1 MSDSSSSYWFD
12 KYLATTGVFFCFVF
26 FLERIQGVFI
36 LLSHIHEFKDA
47 QTESSTA
54 SMKNKY
60 INLNVTVSSVI
71 HEKKTTKQN
80 KNETKQRNRAIM
92 RTLCIATKGNDMFL
106 FFIGR
111 YDATPNL
118 RAVYPNPY
126 PFFFTLQILVPSV
139 TVFPCHLVHCHC
151 LRCPSIYSGALS
163 AN

>member
-1 MSDSSSSYWFD
+1 M
-12 KYLATTGVFFCFVF
+12 VFFFFVL

-36 LLSHIHEFKDA
+36 FLSHIHEFKDA

-106 FFIGR
+106 FFYR
-111 YDATPNL
+111 
-118 RAVYPNPY
+118 
-126 PFFFTLQILVPSV
+126 S
-139 TVFPCHLVHCHC
+139 
-151 LRCPSIYSGALS
+151 LRCNTQSEGCLSKPLPLLFHITNISTLSDCLPLPSCALS
-163 AN
+163 LP

>member
-1 MSDSSSSYWFD
+1 MSDSSSSYLFD
-12 KYLATTGVFFCFVF
+12 KYLATTGVFFWCFFFFF

-36 LLSHIHEFKDA
+36 FLSHIHEFKDA

-106 FFIGR
+106 FF
-111 YDATPNL
+111 L
-118 RAVYPNPY
+118 
-126 PFFFTLQILVPSV
+126 
-139 TVFPCHLVHCHC
+139 
-151 LRCPSIYSGALS
+151 
-163 AN
+163 